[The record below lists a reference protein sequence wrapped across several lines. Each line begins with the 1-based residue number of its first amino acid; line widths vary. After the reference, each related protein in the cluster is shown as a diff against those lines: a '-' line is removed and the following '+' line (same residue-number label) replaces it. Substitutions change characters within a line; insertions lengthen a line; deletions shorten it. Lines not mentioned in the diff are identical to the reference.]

1 MHTSKLL
8 SGLFGLGLI
17 ISIQGCADTSRA
29 KVSMPPLAPSPS
41 PETVFGEATLM
52 PGGQPDKVIAIP
64 PAPNRPLT
72 LDECLTMAAR
82 VSPSLDSAD
91 QSRIGA
97 MWTRW
102 QAITAFL
109 PTGST
114 TYGATTYNDMEATGR
129 NKANGYKGT
138 TQYIWQAQMS
148 QPLFTGG
155 RNTANYLLAQLGVG
169 AAEIQKVQAQ
179 EDLKLAV
186 KQAYYSILATEKA
199 LEVAHTTVVNLQSH
213 LDVAANFYEV
223 GMVPKNQ
230 VLEAEV
236 ELAKAVQEETSL
248 NRDLSVAKTRLN
260 ILLRQPIE
268 NPIRVVDILKYTPF
282 PLSMPQCLET
292 SLSDSPEIRLGR
304 NQVEVGAKNIDVARA
319 GYYPE
324 VGLVLTN
331 NSTGDTPAAHG
342 GWSNNDAG
350 WNVATMATFN
360 FWEWGRTRAEVE
372 KSKVELN
379 RAINSLTSLEDST
392 TLEVTSNYQTLLSA
406 GKNIEVSAQA
416 VISAAEDL
424 RMVRERYLEQVA
436 TNTEVLDAQTRYS
449 NAQYDHYQALY
460 NYNLAWATLER
471 SLGRQVLPGGLV

>member
-1 MHTSKLL
+1 
-8 SGLFGLGLI
+8 
-17 ISIQGCADTSRA
+17 
-29 KVSMPPLAPSPS
+29 V
-41 PETVFGEATLM
+41 
-52 PGGQPDKVIAIP
+52 
-64 PAPNRPLT
+64 
-72 LDECLTMAAR
+72 
-82 VSPSLDSAD
+82 
-91 QSRIGA
+91 
-97 MWTRW
+97 
-102 QAITAFL
+102 
-109 PTGST
+109 
-114 TYGATTYNDMEATGR
+114 
-129 NKANGYKGT
+129 
-138 TQYIWQAQMS
+138 S

-155 RNTANYLLAQLGVG
+155 RNRANYLLSQLGVG
-169 AAEIQKVQAQ
+169 AADIQKAQAK

-186 KQAYYSILATEKA
+186 KEAYFDILATEKA
-199 LEVAHTTVVNLQSH
+199 LEVAKATVVNLQSH

-236 ELAKAVQEETSL
+236 ELAKAVQEETTL
-248 NRDLSVAKTRLN
+248 NSDLSVANARLN
-260 ILLRQPIE
+260 ILLRQPLE

-292 SLSDSPEIRLGR
+292 GLSDSPEIRLGR
-304 NQVEVGAKNIDVARA
+304 NQVEVGAKNIDVARS

-324 VGLVLTN
+324 VGVVLTN
-331 NSTGDTPAAHG
+331 NSTGDSPSAHG
-342 GWSNNDAG
+342 GWSSNDAG
-350 WNVATMATFN
+350 WNVATMASFN

-379 RAINSLTSLEDST
+379 RAINSLTSLEDNT
-392 TLEVTSNYQTLLSA
+392 KLEVTSNYQTLLSA

-460 NYNLAWATLER
+460 NYNLAWAALER
-471 SLGRQVLPGGLV
+471 SIGRQVLPRGLV